1 MPYEE
6 KKKHINYT
14 ETPLVSV
21 ITPSYN
27 SAAFLSECIQ
37 SVLQQTYTHW
47 EQIIVDDA
55 STDTSVEIAQN
66 LADKDARIK
75 VIQLSEN
82 KGAAFCRNKATE
94 TAQGDYIAFLD
105 SDDLWHPEKL
115 AKQIALMEKQRTS
128 VCFSSYVHIDEAG
141 NPLKK
146 RVVALPSLSYQ
157 KQHTYNYIGNLT
169 GIYHARSL
177 GKIFSP
183 NIRKRQ
189 DWAVWLEAIKKSGQ
203 VAVGIQEDLA
213 FYRVRKGSMS
223 SSKVK
228 LVKYNF
234 QFYRNYLKYSW
245 GKSVVCLLR
254 FFWEYFL
261 VRPKYIKK
269 L

>member
-1 MPYEE
+1 MPFPFPFWLWLST
-6 KKKHINYT
+6 HSN
-14 ETPLVSV
+14 VSRT
-21 ITPSYN
+21 ILSC
-27 SAAFLSECIQ
+27 FLPFSKILC
-37 SVLQQTYTHW
+37 
-47 EQIIVDDA
+47 QIFFWA
-55 STDTSVEIAQN
+55 LPN
-66 LADKDARIK
+66 R
-75 VIQLSEN
+75 
-82 KGAAFCRNKATE
+82 
-94 TAQGDYIAFLD
+94 FLG
-105 SDDLWHPEKL
+105 LCHVFL
-115 AKQIALMEKQRTS
+115 
-128 VCFSSYVHIDEAG
+128 
-141 NPLKK
+141 
-146 RVVALPSLSYQ
+146 VALPSLSYQ
-157 KQHTYNYIGNLT
+157 KQHTNNYIGNLT